1 MEDDDVIEV
10 YKEQTGGQ
18 LLFRAA

>member
-18 LLFRAA
+18 LLFCAA